1 MTFDFQN
8 ILEELFN
15 LQRLGIKTGLE
26 HTRELLEAVGNP
38 HHKLKFIHVSGTNGK
53 GSTCAFLYNILKQ
66 AGKKVGLYTSPHLLN
81 FNERIRVNGHT
92 ISNDEIVIFMK
103 NIQNHIRDIQPTFF
117 ETTTVMAFDHFS
129 KYNVDIAIIETG
141 LGGRLDS
148 TNVIIPE
155 VSVITSISMDH
166 MDILGESIDQ
176 IAEEKAGIIKNS
188 VPLIFVGQDENVHS
202 IILEKARMKN
212 SPVTVIYPDHATLI
226 KVDFD
231 GTSFCYNGSIFSISL
246 SGEHQVLNCM
256 TAIETAK
263 KVCGNVNY
271 NKISKACS
279 FTKWP
284 GRMERLP
291 NHLIYYDVAHN
302 ASSISVIIDTVKT
315 IHPEKSIIGLFCLKA
330 NKEINYIIDA
340 INGHFSQLLVTSD
353 EKGLLLPIDRLCSLL
368 SNYQMKHKPISSV
381 ANGIT
386 ILQKAEKKG
395 LIGLIFGSHYI
406 ANEIYRAFEISFDRC
421 DI

>member
-188 VPLIFVGQDENVHS
+188 VPLIFVGQDENV
-202 IILEKARMKN
+202 LTN
-212 SPVTVIYPDHATLI
+212 
-226 KVDFD
+226 
-231 GTSFCYNGSIFSISL
+231 
-246 SGEHQVLNCM
+246 
-256 TAIETAK
+256 
-263 KVCGNVNY
+263 
-271 NKISKACS
+271 S
-279 FTKWP
+279 FTV
-284 GRMERLP
+284 G
-291 NHLIYYDVAHN
+291 
-302 ASSISVIIDTVKT
+302 
-315 IHPEKSIIGLFCLKA
+315 
-330 NKEINYIIDA
+330 
-340 INGHFSQLLVTSD
+340 
-353 EKGLLLPIDRLCSLL
+353 
-368 SNYQMKHKPISSV
+368 
-381 ANGIT
+381 
-386 ILQKAEKKG
+386 
-395 LIGLIFGSHYI
+395 
-406 ANEIYRAFEISFDRC
+406 
-421 DI
+421 